1 MDGFHQFLPCSK
13 GSKYRSIGGFIGSGR
28 KRFAGFYNT
37 RNMRSMTKEQ
47 AMIKILKVLNSR
59 MAVMSKPMRDEAL
72 TLAEEHG
79 ITVKD
84 LILEWTRI
92 AERI

>member
-1 MDGFHQFLPCSK
+1 
-13 GSKYRSIGGFIGSGR
+13 
-28 KRFAGFYNT
+28 
-37 RNMRSMTKEQ
+37 MTKTQ
-47 AMIKILKVLNSR
+47 AIVKILKVLNSR

-79 ITVKD
+79 ITAKD
-84 LILEWTRI
+84 LIEEWTKI